1 MVQANHLRNVITTL
15 IKKEQQQPL
24 IKCLPSASTM
34 TILDELSDLV
44 FTNAPWDNTIIASIF
59 SYEETEAEM
68 C

>member
-44 FTNAPWDNTIIASIF
+44 FTNAP
-59 SYEETEAEM
+59 
-68 C
+68 